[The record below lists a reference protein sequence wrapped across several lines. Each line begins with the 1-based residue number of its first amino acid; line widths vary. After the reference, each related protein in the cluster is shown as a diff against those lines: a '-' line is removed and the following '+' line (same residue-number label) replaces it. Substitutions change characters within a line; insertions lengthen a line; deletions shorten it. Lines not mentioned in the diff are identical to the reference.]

1 MVLLIAWAFLTKSLL
16 KVLWYFSD
24 VFQKL
29 SNSPCYCG
37 NLVEVGVQV
46 QLLVTVVSA
55 RSSITRPGL
64 ALGRTLHSTEQCS
77 ETSASQRRDSKTSC
91 TSSSYCKSQTFAI
104 SWRTSGEVRVHW
116 AQWGTCLS
124 WRCLAGRRGSTGL
137 RGTAYY
143 SPRMRPKCTPS
154 SKTSNR

>member
-64 ALGRTLHSTEQCS
+64 GRTLHSTEQCS
-77 ETSASQRRDSKTSC
+77 EIFANQRSNSKTSH
-91 TSSSYCKSQTFAI
+91 TSYSYCKSQTFAI
-104 SWRTSGEVRVHW
+104 SWRTSGEVRVRW
-116 AQWGTCLS
+116 VQWGTCLS
-124 WRCLAGRRGSTGL
+124 WHCLAGRRGSTGL
-137 RGTAYY
+137 RGTAYC
-143 SPRMRPKCTPS
+143 SPRTRLRHTPS